1 MEGDS
6 DMFTTHAFYEKNSNW
21 NLLEF
26 PFRKSS
32 SDCYKHQSRQG
43 LCLPV
48 GEVSLCNDSVTS

>member
-1 MEGDS
+1 MEGES

-32 SDCYKHQSRQG
+32 SDCYKHRSRRG
-43 LCLPV
+43 LSSSR
-48 GEVSLCNDSVTS
+48 GGFSV